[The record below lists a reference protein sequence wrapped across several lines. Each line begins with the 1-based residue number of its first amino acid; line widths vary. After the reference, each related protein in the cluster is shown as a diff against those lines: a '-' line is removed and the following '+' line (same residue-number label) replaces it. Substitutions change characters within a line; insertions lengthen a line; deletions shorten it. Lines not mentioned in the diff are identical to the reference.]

1 MPDAVDAWVHRV
13 NQLARSLDETAA
25 AMHPSA
31 WPETLRDDIERFKR
45 LAAVGP
51 RQNDKNPEVHHD

>member
-1 MPDAVDAWVHRV
+1 MADTVETWVRRI
-13 NQLARSLDETAA
+13 NQLARSLDEAAA

-51 RQNDKNPEVHHD
+51 RQNDENPEARR